1 LPVPAQQISQR
12 ALNRATL
19 ARQML
24 LDRRVCEPLQAI
36 EHLVGLQAQ
45 APTPPYFGL
54 WSRVAG
60 FQPDDLSKLIMDR
73 QVVRLALM
81 RSTVH
86 LCSAEDA
93 LFLRPALADYL
104 VRTLRS
110 SAHGKATSGV
120 DGAALARHGRALVE
134 EQPLTSR
141 QLGDALAEQF
151 PDVSPT
157 ALANSV
163 RNLIPLVQVPPR
175 GLWGRSGQPTVTTLE
190 SWLGRSMESA
200 PSLEK
205 LITRYLAAF
214 GPASVADVQAWCG
227 LTRLGDVVARMDL
240 VEFTSASGSRLFDL
254 PEAPRPGP
262 DIPAPVRFIADF
274 DNLTI
279 GYADRSRVLSETDR
293 RRVYPANGLIPGMV
307 LVDGAVVAVW
317 RLSTSKGTAKLRVG
331 TLSKVSKDDAS
342 AILDEG
348 AMLLN
353 FAAPDAG
360 HDIVIVPYDA
370 ISTETVAR

>member
-1 LPVPAQQISQR
+1 
-12 ALNRATL
+12 
-19 ARQML
+19 M
-24 LDRRVCEPLQAI
+24 
-36 EHLVGLQAQ
+36 
-45 APTPPYFGL
+45 PPYFGL

-73 QVVRLALM
+73 HVVRLALM

-86 LCSAEDA
+86 LVSADDA

-104 VRTLRS
+104 ARTLRS
-110 SAHGKATSGV
+110 TAHGKATSGL
-120 DGAALARHGRALVE
+120 DLADLARQGRALVE
-134 EQPLTSR
+134 AQPLTSR
-141 QLGDALAEQF
+141 QLGDALSEQF

-175 GLWGRSGQPTVTTLE
+175 GMWGRSGQPTVTTLE
-190 SWLGRSMESA
+190 SWLGRPMEPA
-200 PSLEK
+200 PSVEK

-227 LTRLGDVVARMDL
+227 RTRLGDAVAGMDL

-262 DIPAPVRFIADF
+262 DVPAPVRFIADF

-279 GYADRSRVLSETDR
+279 GYADRSRVLSEADR
-293 RRVYPANGLIPGMV
+293 RRVYPPNGLIPGMV
-307 LVDGAVVAVW
+307 LVDGTVAAVW

-331 TLSKVSKDDAS
+331 TLRKLTKADAS

-348 AMLLN
+348 AVLLN

-360 HDIVIVPYDA
+360 HDIAIVPYDA
-370 ISTETVAR
+370 ISAETAAR